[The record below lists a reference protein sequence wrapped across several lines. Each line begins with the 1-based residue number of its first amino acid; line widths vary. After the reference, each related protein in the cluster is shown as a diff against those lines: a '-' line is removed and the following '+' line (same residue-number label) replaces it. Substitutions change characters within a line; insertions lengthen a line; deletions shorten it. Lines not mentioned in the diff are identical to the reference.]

1 MVPSETLQRLMAS
14 SLTLVFWMAFSSAKM
29 PVIAQTDTECPVVDF
44 SEPRSVD
51 LEVPAEGLPGPDE
64 PLTFLSASRP
74 TFVDNI
80 PAEDSQPSLLR
91 VFRQRFDD
99 VRLVTTVDIGI
110 GAATPAAAHP
120 AGNRAVVAVK
130 DEAKPNVGTGLLKVV
145 ETSGVRHELAVGPG
159 PESVRVSLDGRFAVV
174 ANRAASP
181 TFPDLPSYRKLEGI
195 SETYSEVAAD
205 LASGLPAVLG
215 FGNLEVLLREL
226 GFEAA
231 EDLLEAT
238 VFGDLTAELETLA
251 ARYGFLDDGGNGD
264 LDAFAR
270 TRGFDGAASLLAAVL
285 DPFAT
290 DNVLGKL
297 LEVGLVAE
305 RPDEDIPGSVTIV
318 HLPPEGSP
326 PEVVAEVSGEVI
338 FERFFVDETD
348 RAFNANSVEPTS
360 VASRQHIRRRHF
372 AAREC

>member
-1 MVPSETLQRLMAS
+1 M
-14 SLTLVFWMAFSSAKM
+14 
-29 PVIAQTDTECPVVDF
+29 
-44 SEPRSVD
+44 
-51 LEVPAEGLPGPDE
+51 
-64 PLTFLSASRP
+64 
-74 TFVDNI
+74 
-80 PAEDSQPSLLR
+80 
-91 VFRQRFDD
+91 
-99 VRLVTTVDIGI
+99 
-110 GAATPAAAHP
+110 
-120 AGNRAVVAVK
+120 
-130 DEAKPNVGTGLLKVV
+130 
-145 ETSGVRHELAVGPG
+145 
-159 PESVRVSLDGRFAVV
+159 RVSLDGRFAVV

-348 RAFNANSVEPTS
+348 F
-360 VASRQHIRRRHF
+360 
-372 AAREC
+372 